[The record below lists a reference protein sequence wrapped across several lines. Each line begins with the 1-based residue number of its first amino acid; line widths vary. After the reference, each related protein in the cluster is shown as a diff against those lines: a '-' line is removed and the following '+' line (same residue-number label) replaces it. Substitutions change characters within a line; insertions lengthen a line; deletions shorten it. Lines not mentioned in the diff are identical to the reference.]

1 MRKFSYRSSD
11 LTGRRLIRGLCFAL
25 ALLLLLPL
33 APRALAAESEE
44 NDQTERKVLRVAFPQ
59 IIGISETDADGTR
72 HGLLVDYLEEIAKY
86 TDWDYEYIDVEG
98 EQLIPDFLEGK
109 FDLMGGTF
117 YSPGFEEYFA
127 YPEFNSGRSK
137 ATLLCNKSDTRFK
150 SYNLA
155 SIDGATIG
163 VYEKATEKIGY
174 LEKFL
179 EDNNIQCNIKYY
191 TNEQQTDGN
200 LYTYLRSGEVDLLL
214 GNDNEVVDDLQI
226 LTTFNAQPYYI
237 VTTPGND
244 EIVDGLNMALEK
256 ILEADPDFEEDHYQ
270 SNFPGIMTRQLM
282 FRDEELAYIK
292 DKQEVSVAIMGEWH
306 PFYCEDDIE
315 ELHEGVIPDI
325 LTKVSEITGLK
336 FKYVYARDYAEAV
349 SFVKEGKV
357 DILGCYLGDNEM
369 AANEGLAL
377 TKAFFSMNNIIIKN
391 KSVSYPGDGLTCA
404 VLKGRTLPADINAG
418 KVVEYDTL
426 AEGLRAVDRGEV
438 DFMYAL
444 ATSIEPE
451 IQKYHFSNLVSV
463 FLVNDYTDVSFA
475 MVRPIT
481 PELLTILNKTINY
494 IPDEEKSNILDQ
506 NIVSI
511 GTSAMTLADMIYA
524 DPVTFIVI
532 FAVIIILIMAF
543 VLIAARAR
551 VRNSLMRAELEK
563 AEAKS
568 RAKGEFLS
576 RMSHEIR
583 TPMNAIVGLASL
595 AGESGDVPEPV
606 RDKLDK
612 IQVSSQYLLALI
624 NDILDMSRIDNGK
637 MEIVPEVFSM
647 EQMGE
652 EISSMMQVQ
661 AEQRG
666 VEFTCHYDIRQ
677 VWVDG
682 DGIRLRQVLINLLSN
697 AFKFTPAGRSVT
709 ISIVQT
715 TETETDVTFD
725 FYVQDKGIGIASQD
739 QQRIFGAFE
748 QISQNISKSEGTGL
762 GLAIS
767 RNIVTLM
774 GGELKLDS
782 VPDQGSRF
790 YFTLTLKKA
799 AAPETAPEDD
809 DISLKGIHILL
820 AEDNEINAEIATDFL
835 QMKGATVDWVT
846 NGRDAVDRFSKSA
859 PGEYQCILMDIQMPV
874 MNGLEACANIR
885 KCGHADAAQIP
896 VIAMTANSFREDAED
911 AQAAGMNGFVTKPVD
926 FNYLLETIEKHV
938 KLQHTAG
945 I

>member
-1 MRKFSYRSSD
+1 MA
-11 LTGRRLIRGLCFAL
+11 GRRLIRGLCFAF
-25 ALLLLLPL
+25 ALLLLLPM
-33 APRALAAESEE
+33 AQSAFAAESEDSDP
-44 NDQTERKVLRVAFPQ
+44 NERKVLRVAFPQ
-59 IIGISETDADGTR
+59 TIGISETDDDGTR

-86 TDWDYEYIDVEG
+86 TDWEYEYIDVDA
-98 EQLIPDFLEGK
+98 EQLIPDFLDGK

-117 YSPGFEEYFA
+117 YSPDFEEYFA
-127 YPEFNSGRSK
+127 YSEFNSGRSK

-155 SIDGATIG
+155 SINGATIG
-163 VYEKATEKIGY
+163 VYEKATEKIEY
-174 LEKFL
+174 LKKFL
-179 EDNNIQCNIKYY
+179 DDNNLQCNLKYY
-191 TNEQQTDGN
+191 SREQQQDDR
-200 LYTYLRSGEVDLLL
+200 LYAYVRSGEVDLLL

-244 EIVDGLNMALEK
+244 EVLAGLNMALEK

-270 SNFPGIMTRQLM
+270 ANFPGIMSRQIM

-292 DKQEVSVAIMGEWH
+292 NKQEVSVAIMSSWH
-306 PFYCEDDIE
+306 PFYCAEDE
-315 ELHEGVIPDI
+315 RELHNGVIPDI
-325 LTKVSEITGLK
+325 LTRISEITGLK
-336 FKYVYARDYAEAV
+336 FKYVYAEDYAEAME
-349 SFVKEGKV
+349 FVQKGKA
-357 DILGCYLGDNEM
+357 DMLGCYIGDNEM

-377 TKAFFSMNNIIIKN
+377 TKAFLNMNNIIIKN
-391 KSVSYPGDGLTCA
+391 KSVSYPDDGLTCA
-404 VLKGRTLPADINAG
+404 VLKGRSLPKDIGAAY
-418 KVVEYDTL
+418 VAEYESL
-426 AEGLRAVDRGEV
+426 AEGLRAVDRGEA
-438 DFMYAL
+438 DFVYAL

-463 FLVNDYTDVSFA
+463 YLVNDYAEVSFA
-475 MVRPIT
+475 LARPIT
-481 PELLTILNKTINY
+481 PELLTILNKTLNFIS
-494 IPDEEKSNILDQ
+494 DEEKSNILDQ
-506 NIVSI
+506 NIVSM

-532 FAVIIILIMAF
+532 LAVILILAMAF

-583 TPMNAIVGLASL
+583 TPMNAIVGLANL
-595 AGESGDVPEPV
+595 AGEAGDVPDQV

-612 IQVSSQYLLALI
+612 IQVSSQYLLSLI
-624 NDILDMSRIDNGK
+624 NDILDMSRIDSGK
-637 MEIVPEVFSM
+637 MEIVTGVFSM
-647 EQMGE
+647 TQMGA

-666 VEFTCHYDIRQ
+666 VTFNCHYDIRQ
-677 VWVDG
+677 EWVDS
-682 DGIRLRQVLINLLSN
+682 DGIRLRQVLVNLLSN

-715 TETETDVTFD
+715 GETGTDVTYD
-725 FYVQDKGIGIASQD
+725 FCVQDKGIGIAPQD

-782 VPDQGSRF
+782 VPDQGSSF

-799 AAPETAPEDD
+799 EAPEAAPEEDK
-809 DISLKGIHILL
+809 ISLKGIHVLL
-820 AEDNEINAEIATDFL
+820 AEDNEINAEIAMDFL
-835 QMKGATVDWVT
+835 KLKGATVDWVT
-846 NGRDAVDRFSKSA
+846 NGRAALDHFADSI

-874 MNGLEACANIR
+874 MNGLEACDNIR
-885 KCGHADAAQIP
+885 KCGHADAARIP

-926 FNYLLETIEKHV
+926 FNYLLETIEKYV
-938 KLQHTAG
+938 KLSHTAG